1 MWGPYS
7 EKDWQNIQQDNNYV
21 IKVSMSWHKAESVAL
36 SPWANYPSQSAPL
49 KNQIKPTCKTFNIK
63 PGTYGYLITHY

>member
-1 MWGPYS
+1 
-7 EKDWQNIQQDNNYV
+7 
-21 IKVSMSWHKAESVAL
+21 MSWHKAESVAL

-63 PGTYGYLITHY
+63 PGTYGYLITHYWMFLCYTNLGLKLHLN